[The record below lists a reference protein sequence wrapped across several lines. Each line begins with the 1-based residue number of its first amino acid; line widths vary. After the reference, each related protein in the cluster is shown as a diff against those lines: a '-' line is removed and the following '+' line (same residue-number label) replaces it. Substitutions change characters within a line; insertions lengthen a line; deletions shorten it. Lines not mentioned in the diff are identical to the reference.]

1 MEWCGLYVCCSHL
14 WALQKRLDRSRCHF
28 GGWLRWAQGTMCQ
41 MGIEIL
47 YGNGQFWGLSGHW
60 KHWESVLW
68 CFRQQ
73 KIDNSDC
80 GSQLK
85 CSRLDGVTYV
95 VFFEKSAPAIM
106 CYFIKILWSL
116 VEHSTSK
123 NLRCWLLAHTSRAE
137 TTENVWMLLLSF
149 YWTRRGI

>member
-1 MEWCGLYVCCSHL
+1 MSVVHICEPCKNGWTDQDVILGADSGGPKVPCVRWGS
-14 WALQKRLDRSRCHF
+14 RSFMGMGNF
-28 GGWLRWAQGTMCQ
+28 GGCLAT
-41 MGIEIL
+41 
-47 YGNGQFWGLSGHW
+47 
-60 KHWESVLW
+60 ES
-68 CFRQQ
+68 
-73 KIDNSDC
+73 I
-80 GSQLK
+80 GSQ
-85 CSRLDGVTYV
+85 CCDALDSKKSITVTAAASWNAPDWMV
-95 VFFEKSAPAIM
+95 SHTLFFFEKSAPAIM